1 MTKDVRKDLE
11 KYLQENPEIAKL
23 LKTMQK
29 SQADY
34 VRMLT
39 LLGVRQV
46 ITEAPSELAVFL
58 ATVQIQMDRFLPGTP
73 ACGGP
78 IDVLVLQTVPTRAI
92 ISFPGKKLHHPI
104 NQ

>member
-1 MTKDVRKDLE
+1 MARDMKKDIE
-11 KYLQENPEIAKL
+11 KYLTENPEIAKI

-34 VRMLT
+34 IRMLT

-46 ITEAPSELAVFL
+46 ITEAPPASTAEG
-58 ATVQIQMDRFLPGTP
+58 QIN
-73 ACGGP
+73 A
-78 IDVLVLQTVPTRAI
+78 DVSGA
-92 ISFPGKKLHHPI
+92 

>member
-1 MTKDVRKDLE
+1 MTDNVRKDLE
-11 KYLQENPEIAKL
+11 KYLQENPEVAKL

-34 VRMLT
+34 IRMLT

-46 ITEAPSELAVFL
+46 ITEAPPAS
-58 ATVQIQMDRFLPGTP
+58 TVEGQMN
-73 ACGGP
+73 A
-78 IDVLVLQTVPTRAI
+78 DVSGA
-92 ISFPGKKLHHPI
+92 

>member
-1 MTKDVRKDLE
+1 MTNDVRKDFE

-46 ITEAPSELAVFL
+46 ITEAPPASTTEG
-58 ATVQIQMDRFLPGTP
+58 QMN
-73 ACGGP
+73 A
-78 IDVLVLQTVPTRAI
+78 DVSGA
-92 ISFPGKKLHHPI
+92 

>member
-1 MTKDVRKDLE
+1 MARDMKKDIE
-11 KYLQENPEIAKL
+11 KYLTDNPEIAKI

-34 VRMLT
+34 IRMLT

-46 ITEAPSELAVFL
+46 ITEAPPASTAEG
-58 ATVQIQMDRFLPGTP
+58 QIN
-73 ACGGP
+73 A
-78 IDVLVLQTVPTRAI
+78 DVSGA
-92 ISFPGKKLHHPI
+92 

>member
-1 MTKDVRKDLE
+1 MTNDVRKDLE
-11 KYLQENPEIAKL
+11 KYLQENPEIAKV

-46 ITEAPSELAVFL
+46 ITEAPSASTTEG
-58 ATVQIQMDRFLPGTP
+58 QMN
-73 ACGGP
+73 A
-78 IDVLVLQTVPTRAI
+78 DVSGA
-92 ISFPGKKLHHPI
+92 

>member
-1 MTKDVRKDLE
+1 MTRDIKKDIE
-11 KYLQENPEIAKL
+11 KYLADNPEIAKI

-34 VRMLT
+34 IRMLT

-46 ITEAPSELAVFL
+46 ITEAPPASTAEG
-58 ATVQIQMDRFLPGTP
+58 QIN
-73 ACGGP
+73 A
-78 IDVLVLQTVPTRAI
+78 DVSGV
-92 ISFPGKKLHHPI
+92 

>member
-1 MTKDVRKDLE
+1 MTKDVKKDLE

-34 VRMLT
+34 IHMLT

-46 ITEAPSELAVFL
+46 VTEAPPASTAEG
-58 ATVQIQMDRFLPGTP
+58 QMN
-73 ACGGP
+73 A
-78 IDVLVLQTVPTRAI
+78 DVSGV
-92 ISFPGKKLHHPI
+92 
-104 NQ
+104 NQYL